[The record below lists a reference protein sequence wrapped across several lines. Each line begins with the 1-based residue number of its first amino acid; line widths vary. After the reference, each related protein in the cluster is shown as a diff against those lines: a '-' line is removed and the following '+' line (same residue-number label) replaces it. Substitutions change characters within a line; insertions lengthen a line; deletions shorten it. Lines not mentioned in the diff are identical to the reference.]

1 MIDTSLQKI
10 QINQVIHSQLPS
22 FVQEENPLFVDF
34 LKTYYTGQ
42 EYRGGNIDVVQ
53 NLNEYQK
60 VETFSGNE
68 NLIGFTTCTSA
79 VTFYDSTINV
89 VSTDGWPEKYGLLKI
104 NNEIITYT
112 GKTKTSFTGCVRGFS
127 GVETLHHSSDPDQLV
142 FSQSS
147 AESHK
152 NDTQVINLSNLFLQE
167 FWKKTKEQFLP
178 GFEDRQL
185 TNEVDKANFLRQS
198 RDLYSAK
205 GTDDA
210 ISILFRALFAKQVEV
225 IKPIE
230 YLIAP
235 SDADYVV
242 GNDIVA
248 ELISGDPSKI
258 IGQTL
263 RQTNNDFA
271 SASIFNVIRNQK
283 NGRNYYIISLGKVTQ
298 KGVFNITGGTAL
310 TNNVSSGSTVLTVD
324 STLGFPNSGLFYVG
338 AGITVGIATYTSKS
352 STQFFGVTGISS
364 AYQAGQF
371 VRSSNT
377 IYSYEEGDIK
387 KPVIFRMTAVAKT
400 SPLDNAAFLYPGDIL
415 RAKNLG
421 NYSLA
426 SNYRLN
432 SWIHNVKTTSNV
444 AKDIGTNTSNID
456 IVTNTINTTDPHLL
470 KLGDPV
476 TLVDTSSA
484 IAQNVEG
491 TVSSVVSS
499 NSFQITITT
508 GSLSVNRS
516 YKVRLNTIFASSN
529 EPTIKVDKFVANVQ
543 NTYSDKLNENV
554 YVTSGSLPAYK
565 IYATNNKKTFSAG
578 SVSNNSITIN
588 SHGLFTG
595 DLVRYSPV
603 GAGQSSIVGL
613 TTNANYAVTRIDEN
627 TIKLSQS
634 ISDASVKRFLNIS
647 SAGTTHQII
656 PSNLA
661 GKQLLHQNF
670 LRKFSDTPSLNEY
683 RKPLQNETIGM
694 FRNGVEIVSNRSGDS
709 IWYGVVKN
717 LEVRNGGS
725 EYDVLYPPN
734 INISDSVGTGA
745 TAYAIVENG
754 KFESIEVISGGYD
767 IKNIPQI
774 TITGGNG
781 TGATAVPRLKEIYTI
796 RSFNP
801 DLDVNTATDRVTFQ
815 NRHLFDNGESVYYK
829 KAQGFAAVGGLI
841 DNSLYYLH
849 VVDDF
854 AVQFM
859 SSYDDAVA
867 GINPINLTSR
877 TTGTNTLT
885 STKVRKVVDSVVI
898 TSKGSGYS
906 NRKSVV
912 SNSIY
917 PPVDYTTV
925 DDINSGISTS
935 NNFIFFRN
943 HGFNDGDLVEYRSN
957 GPISGLSTT
966 QNYYVLRL
974 DEDRFRLS
982 SAGIGTT
989 TTKQNYDRR
998 DYVKFGNSGTSTH
1011 TFKYPDIHVNIESI
1025 SGVANTAYSYPRLRP
1040 VCQGNIVQCPITS
1053 VGTGYGSTD
1062 TLNVHRRPDIT
1073 VSNGS
1078 RGLIDVVVSDGKI
1091 VRAFIKDGGGGY
1103 ATPPTIEIRGDGK
1116 FAKIVPTVTDGVITS
1131 VSIVDSGKDYTQE
1144 KTTVVVIPSGRGAK
1158 IIANIKKWEVDFL
1171 SKNRK
1176 NINEN
1181 DDGILLPSQNELYG
1195 LRYSHAYASRKLR
1208 QVLDDNIESDFSE
1221 KSSVTHSPILG
1232 WAYDGSPIY
1241 GPYGYGTPTGG
1252 AVRRMVP
1259 SYTLVSRG
1267 NRPPTGVYPLGFFVD
1282 DYVYTADG
1290 DLDEFNGR
1298 FCRTP
1303 EFPNGVYAYFCT
1315 IQATNSST
1323 SPFVN
1328 TREPAFPYIINGFK
1342 YKKDEFN
1349 SDPGSLQ
1356 SLDILN
1362 SGDLVRNTYY
1372 YKFGVSNSN
1381 YDYLTKNQLDDTQ
1394 LIVRSTKLSG
1404 IHTVTVILPG
1414 ENYKVGD
1421 RVRFNNLNSGGS
1433 GATAKI
1439 KTLVGKGLS
1448 TLTYTTKIVPNVSFQ
1463 YKDRVVTGIAST
1475 SHGLDD
1481 QDIVVVSGISTGEL
1495 KFIEG
1500 PHVISVS
1507 SITGRLDETVPPQS
1521 STGITTT
1528 IKLEIAGP
1536 SGQIEIDDTI
1546 GIGTERL
1553 TVLDVNESFNLYR
1566 VRRETGFAKTHF
1578 AGATVHLDQRKF
1590 SYPVG
1595 VQTNLVTR
1603 TNRKLV
1609 FNPQST
1615 IGFGTAETIQNIVGI
1630 GTTIVVRVKATDGT
1644 VLNDHDLPPS
1654 GSTADNAISVVN
1666 HGFKTGQKLTYGAG
1680 PTGAAL
1686 TVSNNLDLSNPF
1698 QLVEGQFVYA
1708 VKKSNNL
1715 IGITTTIAGI
1725 GTTTTSLY
1733 FSVIGEGTEHTFTE
1747 TNKGYLGHVER
1758 YDVSVRTVQPH
1769 TLKTGDKIKLDLSPN
1784 TTVSKT
1790 IEYDTLSRK
1799 TLVDGYYVSAASTFV
1814 GVGVTNSLVT
1824 ITSHGWDAGD
1834 KVLYESGSTSVTPL
1848 VDRGEYFVQKIN
1860 DNQFRL
1866 STNYE
1871 DSVRFGGTYIGIT
1884 SFGSGV
1890 HKLSRINPH
1899 IVATRGQTVGF
1910 AVSDGSLQDLKL
1922 EFFEDENFVT
1932 RYDGAGI
1939 STEIVR
1945 SGTPGVS
1952 GAVVNLKLTNNV
1964 PSPLFYKLTPI
1975 NLNTVDVSKRDTTP
1989 DKTVI
1994 SGSKIIIENSVYSGT
2009 HSISTTT
2016 VDRFTYQTKKQPE
2029 TSTYTSSS
2037 GISTFKYTTSS
2048 VNARGGINEIDVNFG
2063 GLGYLRNPGVS
2074 TIVTDTG
2081 VNGLLRLY
2089 DSSVGK
2095 IGESEML
2102 KIGYEYPSDKTIQPS
2117 VDLPVVVT
2125 VSNNFVL
2132 DNVGVVTAGR
2142 NYVSAPD
2149 LIVPDRPDVQLTAE
2163 LNGTSVGNVTVDVVG
2178 RGFNEV
2184 PNPPRI
2190 IAVRNTNGIGIVST
2204 SSNGVTNFLTL
2215 IQPTDGWKSDGSDFP
2230 FAVGDRI
2237 FVEGV
2242 GTAQTTFAT
2251 KGGYNSENYDYTF
2264 FTVRTR
2270 TPSSS
2275 QITYSIAGLGT
2286 TGGTFD
2292 PDRSAGRVIKQKDLP
2307 TFSALLTPEPFFFG
2321 EPVTYGAN
2329 GRGFVLDNEGYNP
2342 VTNTLRLRSLTTT
2355 LKNGDVIKG
2364 KLSGAEGTVRNV
2376 SEFKDFFIT
2385 DFFSERSKGWQKE
2398 TGKLNN
2404 DFQKIEDSDYYQ
2416 NFSYSLKSEVP
2427 YENWKSA
2434 VDSIVHPTGYKNF
2447 SDLIINS
2454 QPEVG
2459 FARSEDLKVKEVA
2472 SDTGLS
2478 INIDNV
2484 KSLYT
2489 RDDFDI
2495 GGEEVLF
2502 NGISKF
2508 ITLKNRKIA
2517 AFINIISN
2525 KVDLIDDISPQFTGI
2540 GTTTSALVVGLSSFR
2555 LTNSG
2560 NPLFTKSFNPSDT
2573 GVISVGSSV
2582 FRINNHN
2589 FQTGERIKY
2598 DPGNGVYG
2606 SNRID
2611 IVTSNVVLG
2620 GVSTDKMP
2628 SELFAIKLNNNQFS
2642 VAGLKTA
2649 SETGDAL
2656 TFNGVGSGSNHSF
2669 DVLRADDR
2677 VIIEIDE
2684 IIQTPLFKKK
2694 VSVALDEAVGIAS
2707 TTIKVVGVTSI
2718 TGNDLLNI
2726 DNEIL
2731 RIKNVGFGSTNV
2743 LSVERGIFGSV
2754 AAAHTVGAAVTMR
2767 GGSFH
2772 IVKDVIYF
2780 VTPPYGPSGVTTA
2793 NPGVSTNSTFQGRVF
2808 NRKDP
2813 TTNFIFDDISQN
2825 FTGVGKTFTLLQDDA
2840 DVTGIVTTVN
2850 GPEVVNNGIILINNI
2865 PQRPTVDFN
2874 MAERTDPG
2882 IGASIFFTGDDRES
2896 LPRGGIV
2903 DGYSIGIGSG
2913 YQPIVAAAATAI
2925 INGAGAIESVV
2936 VTGGGSGYRSG
2947 PVPIQVL
2954 NPLGIGSTAV
2964 LQATVGT
2971 AGTITGITTVSG
2983 GSGYAST
2990 NPPVIVV
2997 GLATGYSNV
3006 SYSGGT
3012 GSGFR
3017 ASIVVGTGGSVVDF
3031 QIVDPGIGYKNG
3043 EVLTVAG
3050 IPTNTSVPF
3059 IPHTI
3064 TVNSITTDEFSGFS
3078 FGQLLPLDDFSDQFD
3093 GGQTTFT
3100 LTRTTTAKNI
3110 ININSDDTSVEP
3122 GNNLL
3127 IFLNDVLQQPGQSYV
3142 FNGGTQITFTEAPKA
3157 GSKLQIL
3164 FFRGSNDDVDDG
3176 NPFPTV
3182 KVGDLLQLQR
3192 QGNFLQ
3198 QRERRITEISGVKK
3212 AETNLYN
3219 GVGINDDKTFERMV
3233 SWTKQTSDLI
3243 LNNQPLTKARVN
3255 LNAKIFPVSYIIQ
3268 NVGINSQ
3275 QIYVDNAYPFFSVLD
3290 NRSTPNEVPGTGI
3303 ELVKANVVDRG
3314 DATVSVS
3321 AGGTVVNPVITDPG
3335 AGYETVPTVSF
3346 ASTIPQIKEIGKVWT
3361 NRSSSTDIEY
3371 QGVARNIYGI
3381 FVAVGSTT
3389 GINTSTDGKTWYDS
3403 GNATSFGNLNAVVG
3417 MNTHTVIVGA
3427 SGTIGYSTDGRNY
3440 QPSKLL
3446 QRRNVFPI
3454 IFFDDIPPTQTF
3466 NDVTFGQS
3474 VGVAVGAAGTIAF
3487 TKAGQA
3493 GFGTAFEVTQKVSS
3507 VNLNGVGANGNVFV
3521 AVGENGII
3529 LRSNN
3534 GESWSGVTTSTITTN
3549 LNHAHYGNG
3558 QWIAVGAAGTIIRSS
3573 DNGRNWTVVSAGATF
3588 DLNRVGY
3595 ANSVWV
3601 AIGQSGMVLNSVDT
3615 NNWYKKS
3622 VGVGTDFNGLAFGDN
3637 KFVAV
3642 GLSSNI
3648 YSSEFAAVSA
3658 AGTATVSAAGTITA
3672 ITINEEGF
3680 GYNPNSP
3687 VETLISLEPVT
3698 RERITSV
3705 NVEGDYGDV
3714 VSVASSATGINTT
3727 SPMLIFELDA
3737 DSFLNQAAFGNI
3749 AKSGIA
3755 SNDYFIVTNSVTGAP
3770 TTSITIGNKPIGIGS
3785 TFLDNVYLVAQ
3796 RDQSNSGIVT
3806 VYCNVQ
3812 GITGIG
3818 TTTFAP
3824 RIGKYSWGR
3833 LYSFQRDR
3841 INPKSF
3847 ISQTSNGSVGIST
3860 GASVV
3865 RIKSISENY
3874 SDLDQTT

>member
-42 EYRGGNIDVVQ
+42 EYRGGNIDIVQ
-53 NLNEYQK
+53 NFNEYQK

-68 NLIGFTTCTSA
+68 NLVGFTTCTSE

-89 VSTDGWPEKYGLLKI
+89 VSTHGWPEKYGLLKI
-104 NNEIITYT
+104 NDEIISYT
-112 GKTKTSFTGCVRGFS
+112 GKTDTSFVGCIRGFS
-127 GVETLHHSSDPDQLV
+127 GAETLHDSSSPNELV

-147 AESHK
+147 AAAHK
-152 NDTQVINLSNLFLQE
+152 NNTQVINLSNLFLQE

-178 GFEDRQL
+178 GFEDRKL
-185 TNEVDKANFLRQS
+185 TNEVDKANFLRQAK
-198 RDLYSAK
+198 DLYSSK

-210 ISILFRALFAKQVEV
+210 ISILFKVLFAKSVEV

-235 SDADYVV
+235 SDADYVI

-248 ELISGDPSKI
+248 EVISGDPTKI

-263 RQTNNDFA
+263 RQTGNNFA

-283 NGRNYYIISLGKVTQ
+283 NGREYYIISLGKVTQ
-298 KGVFNITGGTAL
+298 KGTFEITGGTAL

-324 STLGFPNSGLFYVG
+324 STFGFPERGSFYVG
-338 AGITVGIATYTSKS
+338 AGITVGIATYSSKS

-364 AYQAGQF
+364 SYQAGQF

-377 IYSYEEGDIK
+377 IYSYENGDIK

-400 SPLDNAAFLYPGDIL
+400 STLSDASFLYPGDVL
-415 RAKNLG
+415 KAKNLG

-432 SWIHNVKTTSNV
+432 SWIHNIKTTSNV
-444 AKDIGTNTSNID
+444 SKDLSNNTSNVD
-456 IVTNTINTTDPHLL
+456 VVTNTINTIDPHLL

-476 TLVDTSSA
+476 TLLDTSSA

-491 TVSSVVSS
+491 TVSSVISP
-499 NSFQITITT
+499 NAFQITITS
-508 GSLSVNRS
+508 GSLSINRD
-516 YKVRLNTIFASSN
+516 YKVRSNTIFASAN
-529 EPTIKVDKFVANVQ
+529 DPTIKVDKFVSNIQ
-543 NTYSDKLNENV
+543 NTYTDKSGLNV
-554 YVTSGSLPAYK
+554 YVTAGSLPAYK
-565 IYATNNKKTFSAG
+565 IYATKNKKTFTPLN
-578 SVSNNSITIN
+578 VSQNAITIN
-588 SHGLFTG
+588 NHGFFTG

-603 GAGQSSIVGL
+603 GIGGSTIVGL
-613 TTNANYAVTRIDEN
+613 STNLDYAVTKINEN

-634 ISDASVKRFLNIS
+634 ISDAAVKRFLTIVG
-647 SAGTTHQII
+647 AGETHQIV
-656 PSNLA
+656 PSNLG

-670 LRKFSDTPSLNEY
+670 LRRFQITPSLSEY
-683 RKPLQNETIGM
+683 RNPLQNETIGM

-717 LEVRNGGS
+717 LEVTNGGS

-734 INISDSVGTGA
+734 INISDSVGSGA
-745 TAYAIVENG
+745 TTYAIVENG
-754 KFESIEVISGGYD
+754 KFKSIEVISGGYD
-767 IKNIPQI
+767 IRNIPQI
-774 TITGGNG
+774 RITGGNG
-781 TGATAVPRLKEIYTI
+781 NGATAVPRLKQTYTT
-796 RSFNP
+796 RSFDP
-801 DLDVNTATDRVTFQ
+801 DLDVNTATDTVTFTD
-815 NRHLFDNGESVYYK
+815 RHLFDNGESVYYR
-829 KAQGFAAVGGLI
+829 KAQGFAPVGGLV

-849 VVDDF
+849 VVNEF
-854 AVQFM
+854 SIRFM
-859 SSYDDAVA
+859 SSYDDAVS

-877 TTGTNTLT
+877 SSGTNTLT
-885 STKVRKVVDSVVI
+885 STKVRKVVDSIVI
-898 TSKGSGYS
+898 TNQGSGYS
-906 NRKSVV
+906 NRKAIV
-912 SNSIY
+912 SNSNY

-925 DDINSGISTS
+925 DDVNSGVSTS
-935 NNFIFFRN
+935 NSFIFFKK
-943 HGFNDGDLVEYRSN
+943 HGFNDGDLIEYRSN

-974 DEDRFRLS
+974 DEDRFRLA

-989 TTKQNYDRR
+989 TTQQNYNKKN
-998 DYVKFGNSGTSTH
+998 YVKFGNSGTSTH
-1011 TFKYPDIHVNIESI
+1011 TFKYPDIHVEIETI
-1025 SGVANTAYSYPRLRP
+1025 SGIANTTYSYPRLRP
-1040 VCQGNIVQCPITS
+1040 VCHGNIVQCPITS

-1062 TLNVHRRPDIT
+1062 TLNVHRRPDVT

-1078 RGLIDVVVSDGKI
+1078 RGLIDVVISDGKI

-1103 ATPPTIEIRGDGK
+1103 ATPPTIEVRGDGK
-1116 FAKIVPTVTDGVITS
+1116 FAKIVATVTDGVITS
-1131 VSIVDSGKDYTQE
+1131 VSIVDSGKDYTSE
-1144 KTTVVVIPSGRGAK
+1144 KTTVAVLPSGKGAK
-1158 IIANIKKWEVDFL
+1158 IVANVKKWDVDFL
-1171 SKNRK
+1171 SKYRNT
-1176 NINEN
+1176 INEN

-1208 QVLDDNIESDFSE
+1208 LVLNDNIESDFSE

-1252 AVRRMVP
+1252 AVRRMVS
-1259 SYTLVSRG
+1259 SYTLVSKG
-1267 NRPPTGVYPLGFFVD
+1267 NRPSTAVYPLGFFVD

-1303 EFPNGVYAYFCT
+1303 EFPDGIYAYFCT
-1315 IQATNSST
+1315 IQATNSSA
-1323 SPFVN
+1323 SPFIN
-1328 TREPAFPYIINGFK
+1328 TREPLFPYVLNGFK
-1342 YKKDEFN
+1342 YKKDTFN

-1362 SGDLVRNTYY
+1362 SGELVRNTYY

-1381 YDYLTKNQLDDTQ
+1381 YEYLTRNQLSDTE
-1394 LIVRSTKLSG
+1394 LIVRSTKLTG

-1414 ENYKVGD
+1414 ERYKVGD
-1421 RVRFNNLNSGGS
+1421 RVKFNNDNSGGG

-1448 TLTYTTKIVPNVSFQ
+1448 TLSYTTKTVPNVSFE
-1463 YKDRVVTGIAST
+1463 YRDRVVTGVATT
-1475 SHGLDD
+1475 SHGLND
-1481 QDIVVVSGISTGEL
+1481 QDIVVISGISTGEL

-1507 SITGRLDETVPPQS
+1507 SVTARLEENLELPS
-1521 STGITTT
+1521 LTGITTT
-1528 IKLEIAGP
+1528 IRLEIAGP
-1536 SGQIEIDDTI
+1536 SGQIEVDDTL
-1546 GIGTERL
+1546 GIGTEKV
-1553 TVLDVNESFNLYR
+1553 TVLNVDETLNLYR
-1566 VRRETGFAKTHF
+1566 VRRQTGFGRTHF
-1578 AGATVHLDQRKF
+1578 AGSIVHLNSRKF
-1590 SYPVG
+1590 SYQVG
-1595 VQTNLVTR
+1595 VQTSLVTR

-1609 FNPQST
+1609 FDPQST

-1630 GTTIVVRVKATDGT
+1630 GTTIVVRVKSTDGT
-1644 VLNDHDLPPS
+1644 ILNDHDLPPS
-1654 GSTADNAISVVN
+1654 GSTADNAISIIN
-1666 HGFKTGQKLTYGAG
+1666 HGFKTGQKLIYGAG

-1686 TVSNNLDLSNPF
+1686 TVSNNLDLSGPF

-1708 VKKSNNL
+1708 VKKSNDL
-1715 IGITTTIAGI
+1715 LGISTTISGI

-1747 TNKGYLGHVER
+1747 TNKGYLGNVER
-1758 YDVSVRTVQPH
+1758 YDVNVRTVQPH
-1769 TLKTGDKIKLDLSPN
+1769 TLKTGNKIKLDLTPN

-1814 GVGVTNSLVT
+1814 GVGATNSLIT
-1824 ITSHGWDAGD
+1824 ITSHGWDGGD
-1834 KVLYESGSTSVTPL
+1834 KVLYESGSTAVTPL
-1848 VDRGEYFVQKIN
+1848 SDRGEYFVQKIN

-1866 STNYE
+1866 STNYV
-1871 DSVRFGGTYIGIT
+1871 DATKFGGTYIGIT
-1884 SFGSGV
+1884 SFGSGT
-1890 HKLSRINPH
+1890 HKFSRINPH
-1899 IVATRGQTVGF
+1899 IVAKRGQTIGF
-1910 AVSDGSLQDLKL
+1910 AVSDGSLQDLRL

-1939 STEIVR
+1939 STEITR

-1964 PSPLFYKLTPI
+1964 PSPLFYKLTPNDLDTI
-1975 NLNTVDVSKRDTTP
+1975 DVSKRDTSP
-1989 DKTVI
+1989 DKTVR

-2016 VDRFTYQTKKQPE
+2016 VDRFTYQTRKKPE
-2029 TSTYTSSS
+2029 SSSYTSTS
-2037 GISTFKYTTSS
+2037 GISTFKYITDSS
-2048 VNARGGINEIDVNFG
+2048 DAFGGINEVDINFA

-2074 TIVTDTG
+2074 TIVTSTG
-2081 VNGLLRLY
+2081 QNALLRLY
-2089 DSSVGK
+2089 DDSVGK
-2095 IGESEML
+2095 IGESEMIR
-2102 KIGYEYPSDKTIQPS
+2102 IGFEYPSDKSIQPS

-2125 VSNNFVL
+2125 VSNNFIV
-2132 DNVGVVTAGR
+2132 DAVGVITAGR
-2142 NYVSAPD
+2142 NYITPPD
-2149 LIVPDRPDVQLTAE
+2149 LIVPSRSDVQLTAE
-2163 LNGTSVGNVTVDVVG
+2163 LSGTSVGNVTVDVVG

-2190 IAVRNTNGIGIVST
+2190 VPIRNTNGIGIVST
-2204 SSNGVTNFLTL
+2204 SSNGVTNFVTL
-2215 IQPTDGWKSDGSDFP
+2215 VQPTNGWKADGSDFP
-2230 FAVGDRI
+2230 FAVGDNV

-2264 FTVRTR
+2264 FSVTSRN
-2270 TPSSS
+2270 PSIS

-2292 PDRSAGRVIKQKDLP
+2292 PDTSAGRIIKQSDLP
-2307 TFSALLTPEPFFFG
+2307 TFSAKLTPEPFFDG

-2329 GRGFVLDNEGYNP
+2329 GRAFVLNNEGYNP
-2342 VTNTLRLRSLTTT
+2342 VTNTLRLRSLTTA

-2364 KLSGAEGTVRNV
+2364 SLSGAEGTVRNV
-2376 SEFKDFFIT
+2376 ATFEDFFIT
-2385 DFFSERSKGWQKE
+2385 DFYSERPKGWQKE

-2404 DFQKIEDSDYYQ
+2404 DYQKIEDSDYYQ

-2427 YENWKSA
+2427 YETWKSA

-2447 SDLIINS
+2447 SDLVIRS
-2454 QPEVG
+2454 QSAVG
-2459 FARSEDLKVKEVA
+2459 FARSQDLKTKQIA
-2472 SDTGLS
+2472 SDAGLLV
-2478 INIDNV
+2478 NIDNI
-2484 KSLYT
+2484 KSLHT
-2489 RDDFDI
+2489 KDDFDI
-2495 GGEEVLF
+2495 GGEETLS
-2502 NGISKF
+2502 NGLSKF
-2508 ITLKNRKIA
+2508 VTLKNKKIA
-2517 AFINIISN
+2517 TFINIISN

-2555 LTNSG
+2555 LTSENEV
-2560 NPLFTKSFNPSDT
+2560 LFTKAFNPSDT
-2573 GVISVGSSV
+2573 GVISIGSSV

-2606 SNRID
+2606 DNRIS
-2611 IVTSNVVLG
+2611 ISPSNVVLG
-2620 GVSTDKMP
+2620 GVSTNKMP
-2628 SELFAIKLNNNQFS
+2628 SELFAIRLNNNQFS

-2656 TFNGVGSGSNHSF
+2656 TFAGIGSGTNHSF
-2669 DVLRADDR
+2669 DVYRPDDR
-2677 VIIEIDE
+2677 VLIEIDE
-2684 IIQTPLFKKK
+2684 IIQAPLFKKK
-2694 VSVALDEAVGIAS
+2694 VSVALAEAVGVGS

-2718 TGNDLLNI
+2718 TGNNLLNI

-2743 LSVERGIFGSV
+2743 LSVQRGIFGSV

-2808 NRKDP
+2808 NRRDP
-2813 TTNFIFDDISQN
+2813 TANFIFDDISQN

-2840 DVTGIVTTVN
+2840 DVTGIVTTIN

-2874 MAERTDPG
+2874 MTERLDPG

-2903 DGYSIGIGSG
+2903 NEFTIGIGSG
-2913 YQPIVAAAATAI
+2913 YQPLVAAAATAI
-2925 INGAGAIESVV
+2925 VNGAGAIESVV

-2964 LQATVGT
+2964 LQGT
-2971 AGTITGITTVSG
+2971 IGAAGTVTGITTVSG

-2990 NPPVIVV
+2990 NPPIIVV
-2997 GLATGYSNV
+2997 GVDTGYSNV
-3006 SYSGGT
+3006 RYTGGS

-3050 IPTNTSVPF
+3050 IPTDTSVSF

-3064 TVNSITTDEFSGFS
+3064 TVNSITNDSFYGLS
-3078 FGQLLPLDDFSDQFD
+3078 FGQLIELDDFSTQFN
-3093 GGQTTFT
+3093 GSRKTFT
-3100 LTRTTTAKNI
+3100 LTQTITAKNI
-3110 ININSDDTSVEP
+3110 ININSENTSVRP
-3122 GNNLL
+3122 ANNLL
-3127 IFLNDVLQQPGQSYV
+3127 VFLNDVLQQPGQAYE

-3164 FFRGSNDDVDDG
+3164 FFRGSNIDVDDG

-3182 KVGDLLQLQR
+3182 KVGDGLQLQR
-3192 QGNFLQ
+3192 QGSVLQ
-3198 QRERRITEISGVKK
+3198 QKQRRVTEIAGVKK

-3219 GVGINDDKTFERMV
+3219 GAGISQDPNFERMV
-3233 SWTKQTSDLI
+3233 SWTKQTNDLI
-3243 LNNQPLTKARVN
+3243 LNNQPLTKARTN
-3255 LNAKIFPVSYIIQ
+3255 LVANVFPVSYIIQ
-3268 NVGINSQ
+3268 NVGVNSQ
-3275 QIYVDNAYPFFSVLD
+3275 QIYVDNAYPFFSVYD
-3290 NRSTPNEVPGTGI
+3290 NRSTPSEVPGTGI
-3303 ELVKANVVDRG
+3303 EIIKANIVDRA
-3314 DATVSVS
+3314 DATASVS
-3321 AGGTVVNPVITDPG
+3321 AGGTIITPVITDPG
-3335 AGYETVPTVSF
+3335 AGYITVPTVSF
-3346 ASTIPQIKEIGKVWT
+3346 ASTVPQVKEIGKVWT
-3361 NRSSSTDIEY
+3361 NRSSFTDIEY
-3371 QGVARNIYGI
+3371 QGVSRNVYGI

-3389 GINTSTDGKTWYDS
+3389 GINTSTDGTIWYDS
-3403 GNATSFGNLNAVVG
+3403 GNTTSFGNLTAVVG

-3427 SGTIGYSTDGRNY
+3427 SGTVGYSTNGRNY
-3440 QPSKLL
+3440 QPSIIYR
-3446 QRRNVFPI
+3446 RRNVFPL
-3454 IFFDDIPPTQTF
+3454 IFFDDITIPQNF
-3466 NDVTFGQS
+3466 NDVTFGRS

-3507 VNLNGVGANGNVFV
+3507 VNLNGVGANENIFI
-3521 AVGENGII
+3521 AVGDNGII

-3534 GESWSGVTTSTITTN
+3534 GESWSGVTTTTITTK
-3549 LNHAHYGNG
+3549 LNHVHYANG
-3558 QWIAVGAAGTIIRSS
+3558 QWIAVGAAGTVIRSS
-3573 DNGRNWTVVSAGATF
+3573 NNGLSWSVVSAGGTF
-3588 DLNRVGY
+3588 DLTRVGY

-3615 NNWYKKS
+3615 NTWYKKF

-3642 GLSSNI
+3642 GLSSSI
-3648 YSSEFAAVSA
+3648 YSSEFAQVSA
-3658 AGTATVSAAGTITA
+3658 AGTATVSAAGTITS
-3672 ITINEEGF
+3672 ITINEQGF

-3687 VETLISLEPVT
+3687 VEVLVSVEPVT
-3698 RERITSV
+3698 REKITSA

-3737 DSFLNQAAFGNI
+3737 DPFLDQAAFSNI
-3749 AKSGIA
+3749 TKSGIG
-3755 SNDYFIVTNSVTGAP
+3755 SDDYFVITNSVTGAP
-3770 TTSITIGNKPIGIGS
+3770 TTSITIGNQPIGVGT
-3785 TFLDNVYLVAQ
+3785 TFLDNIYLVAQ
-3796 RDQSNSGIVT
+3796 REQSNSGIVT

-3818 TTTFAP
+3818 TTDFAP

-3833 LYSFQRDR
+3833 IYSFQRDK
-3841 INPKSF
+3841 INPRSF
-3847 ISQTSNGSVGIST
+3847 SAETNNGSVGIST

-3865 RIKSISENY
+3865 RIKPMSENY